1 MNDVSAIDALV
12 QKRTEGVQIYRFALL
27 QDNEIVIPDSRYHYM
42 AAFSNQE
49 SLVKQVDMKI
59 VDDRFIQFDSKQLLN
74 LPAGSYRLEIWE
86 MVSDAIH
93 AIFPSDR
100 TLRFQVV
107 ANTLDL
113 PEGTVSS
120 LTLDEFERR
129 FNTIAS
135 RISTGTLATPKL
147 KVGTTKTVPADQPA
161 SVEMLTNND
170 GSITINYNIPKG
182 KDGETWEPYINDD
195 GKWHIRL
202 KDKGED
208 A

>member
-1 MNDVSAIDALV
+1 MNDIAAIDELV
-12 QKRTEGVQIYRFALL
+12 QKRTEGVQVYRFALR
-27 QDNEIVIPDSRYHYM
+27 QNNQIAYPDPKYHYM
-42 AAFSNQE
+42 ATFSNSE
-49 SLVKQVDMKI
+49 SLVKKVEMKI
-59 VDDRFIQFDSKQLLN
+59 TENQFIQFDSDQLIN
-74 LPAGSYRLEIWE
+74 LPAGVYKLEVYE

-135 RISTGTLATPKL
+135 RISTGTLAKPKL

-161 SVEMLTNND
+161 SVEMLTNDD

-195 GKWHIRL
+195 GKWHILL

>member
-86 MVSDAIH
+86 MVSDTIH
-93 AIFPSDR
+93 AIFPSNK
-100 TLRFQVV
+100 TLRFRVE
-107 ANTLDL
+107 ANALDL
-113 PEGTVSS
+113 PQGTVSS

-135 RISTGTLATPKL
+135 RIQTGTFEAPKF
-147 KVGTTKTVPADQPA
+147 KVGTTKTVPANQPA
-161 SVEMLTNND
+161 TVEMITNDD
-170 GSITINYNIPKG
+170 GSVTINYNIPKG
-182 KDGETWEPYINDD
+182 QDGETWEPYISED

-208 A
+208 E